1 MKYSIA
7 LQLHSVNFYES
18 FVLPNGGKSDTE
30 MFLKQKLVFQ
40 LKLKQDSQKI
50 LQKSVIYLFVNFEN
64 VFPNNSYR

>member
-1 MKYSIA
+1 
-7 LQLHSVNFYES
+7 
-18 FVLPNGGKSDTE
+18 

>member
-50 LQKSVIYLFVNFEN
+50 LQKSVI
-64 VFPNNSYR
+64 